1 MTARFR
7 GVTIGQPLA
16 PMVLEAGHAGP
27 AVKAGRALFKFLRL
41 GRPVSPL
48 RLGDR
53 FRKAMDQFDKVWEV
67 VRIWTA
73 VDGLLHVRLRCL
85 DGQGETRIISAITLT
100 DSNFFLPVPTLPSP
114 D

>member
-1 MTARFR
+1 MAC
-7 GVTIGQPLA
+7 
-16 PMVLEAGHAGP
+16 
-27 AVKAGRALFKFLRL
+27 RALFGLLRL
-41 GRPVSPL
+41 TRPASPL

-53 FRKAMDQFDKVWEV
+53 FRKARDQFDKVWEV
-67 VRIWTA
+67 VRIWTT

-100 DSNFFLPVPTLPSP
+100 DSTFFRPVDAPPGA

>member
-1 MTARFR
+1 MTTRSR
-7 GVTIGQPLA
+7 GAMINQPLA
-16 PMVLEAGHAGP
+16 PMVLEADHTGRVAM
-27 AVKAGRALFKFLRL
+27 AGRALFKFLRL

-53 FRKAMDQFDKVWEV
+53 FRKARDQFDKVWEV
-67 VRIWTA
+67 VRIWTT

-100 DSNFFLPVPTLPSP
+100 DSAFFLPVPIPPSP